1 MEMLENKDKLN
12 DFLIFRFKCSMQALE
27 TFLLAKEKKE
37 AIEILIRTLMLS
49 YRVDGENITDIMKP
63 EEKKKLQEKINN
75 SDFNLTG
82 WNDKVLKYA
91 LKRFL
96 NLGNL
101 MILIAAY

>member
-12 DFLIFRFKCSMQALE
+12 DFLIFRFKCSMQTLE
-27 TFLLAKEKKE
+27 TFLLAKEKE

-49 YRVDGENITDIMKP
+49 YRVGGENITDIMKP

-101 MILIAAY
+101 MILIATY